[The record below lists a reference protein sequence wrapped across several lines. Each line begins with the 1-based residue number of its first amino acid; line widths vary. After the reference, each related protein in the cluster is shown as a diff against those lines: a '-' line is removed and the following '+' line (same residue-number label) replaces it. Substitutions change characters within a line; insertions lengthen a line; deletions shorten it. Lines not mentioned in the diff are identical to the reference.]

1 MKVRSPVLGLLTSMC
16 SRNRSLN
23 AFWSHTLSSSAST
36 RFHSCSTAPITPGLL
51 PVALQHLQRVC
62 GVYCEHCKG
71 REIRGSACHRLAPAS
86 SSA

>member
-36 RFHSCSTAPITPGLL
+36 RFHSCSTGLIKYT
-51 PVALQHLQRVC
+51 AAC
-62 GVYCEHCKG
+62 GVVG
-71 REIRGSACHRLAPAS
+71 RDGRICWIWCRYFGGQEAWKLSYQPVHRPA
-86 SSA
+86 